1 MVKAKLISDTTT
13 YKKAKMVLAWASIS
27 WLILYL
33 FYNKIILGFW
43 GLSPLPALQYVVIGI
58 GLSIIVMT
66 LMLFLNKK
74 IKSLTGKSRIEIDEK
89 HVFILEGDSIVQTI
103 DLKPNDSIVL
113 NILNPNDTISYL
125 KEYKGDSPVSSME
138 IHKDGSDVAK
148 RFEFIIESQYM
159 MTQLEKLKAYWA
171 SMKEISVA

>member
-1 MVKAKLISDTTT
+1 
-13 YKKAKMVLAWASIS
+13 MVLAWSSIS

-33 FYNKIILGFW
+33 FYNKIILGLW
-43 GLSPLPALQYVVIGI
+43 GLTPLPDQQYVIITV
-58 GLSIIVMT
+58 GLLIIA
-66 LMLFLNKK
+66 LAFMLFLNKK
-74 IKSLTGKSRIEIDEK
+74 IKNSSGKSRIEIDEK

-113 NILNPNDTISYL
+113 NIFNPNDTIGYL
-125 KEYKGDSPVSSME
+125 KEYKGDSPVSSIE

-171 SMKEISVA
+171 SMKEISVV